1 MNNKLVCP
9 TNFNPVVST
18 IHHMIWQTV
27 KLSPVDSFTNG
38 GYVLAWFLN
47 DPYRF
52 VLSHYEWIKI
62 IPFLVKKITC
72 GVPYHTKA
80 GVTVGG
86 KRCWETRIKLLCN
99 NNKHSQ
105 LFSGFKVTLV
115 YQHGDKMPITRNQSA
130 ISFWFNGVKLA
141 IPCSLFVI
149 LWLWT
154 GINCWK
160 AQTCCC
166 LLLICCSLYK
176 E

>member
-18 IHHMIWQTV
+18 IHDLANGQIEPSGQLYKWWVCSGMI
-27 KLSPVDSFTNG
+27 S
-38 GYVLAWFLN
+38 

-86 KRCWETRIKLLCN
+86 KRCWETRIKLLCICAIIIST
-99 NNKHSQ
+99 HSY
-105 LFSGFKVTLV
+105 F
-115 YQHGDKMPITRNQSA
+115 
-130 ISFWFNGVKLA
+130 LA
-141 IPCSLFVI
+141 S
-149 LWLWT
+149 
-154 GINCWK
+154 K
-160 AQTCCC
+160 
-166 LLLICCSLYK
+166 
-176 E
+176 